1 MGSRVLAL
9 VRKEFIHI
17 WRDPRTLVIVLVI
30 PAFQLVLFGYAINT
44 TVEHLP
50 TIVLDQ
56 AGDRLSREFVQAL
69 TNSSIFDV
77 TDGATDAEMV
87 RRAID
92 NGTAKVGVIIPPDF
106 ARAVAAGR
114 SAEVQVLIDGSDP
127 NTAQAALYAV
137 IAVGQV
143 RSVLAL
149 TSRLERLGL
158 HIGRTGIDVRPV
170 VLYNPNMVS
179 VNFMIPGLIGL
190 ILQNQTLFLTA
201 FAVVRER
208 ERGTLEQLIVTPV
221 RSWELMAGKLLPY
234 VILAFVNVAVAL
246 TVGVV
251 WFQVEIAGSLGLL
264 LILSVLFLL
273 SSLGL
278 GLLISTVSQTQ
289 GQALQ
294 LTILTLLPALLLSGF
309 IFPRETMPPL
319 LHDLGYLVPLTYFL
333 NILRGII
340 LKGIGLDALWANV
353 LPMALLGALVFALSA
368 LRFRKQL
375 A

>member
-1 MGSRVLAL
+1 MDTSL
-9 VRKEFIHI
+9 
-17 WRDPRTLVIVLVI
+17 D
-30 PAFQLVLFGYAINT
+30 
-44 TVEHLP
+44 LP
-50 TIVLDQ
+50 C
-56 AGDRLSREFVQAL
+56 
-69 TNSSIFDV
+69 SI
-77 TDGATDAEMV
+77 
-87 RRAID
+87 I
-92 NGTAKVGVIIPPDF
+92 
-106 ARAVAAGR
+106 
-114 SAEVQVLIDGSDP
+114 
-127 NTAQAALYAV
+127 
-137 IAVGQV
+137 
-143 RSVLAL
+143 
-149 TSRLERLGL
+149 
-158 HIGRTGIDVRPV
+158 
-170 VLYNPNMVS
+170 
-179 VNFMIPGLIGL
+179 
-190 ILQNQTLFLTA
+190 
-201 FAVVRER
+201 
-208 ERGTLEQLIVTPV
+208 
-221 RSWELMAGKLLPY
+221 
-234 VILAFVNVAVAL
+234 NVAVAL

-294 LTILTLLPALLLSGF
+294 LTMLTLLPALLLSGF

-353 LPMALLGALVFALSA
+353 LPMALLGALVFVLSA